1 MQALG
6 RARTDHGWD
15 IQRRGDAGLSSGRQ
29 MKDTEVD
36 YFCRT
41 IFEPAM
47 ANRQK
52 DGNATR
58 RTNRNDGVMSLLD
71 GGHMVSSSVD
81 DEVSDT
87 VGPPPPTRPSAKIF

>member
-1 MQALG
+1 
-6 RARTDHGWD
+6 
-15 IQRRGDAGLSSGRQ
+15 

-36 YFCRT
+36 YFRRT

-47 ANRQK
+47 ADRQK

-71 GGHMVSSSVD
+71 GGRMVSSAVD
-81 DEVSDT
+81 GEVSDT